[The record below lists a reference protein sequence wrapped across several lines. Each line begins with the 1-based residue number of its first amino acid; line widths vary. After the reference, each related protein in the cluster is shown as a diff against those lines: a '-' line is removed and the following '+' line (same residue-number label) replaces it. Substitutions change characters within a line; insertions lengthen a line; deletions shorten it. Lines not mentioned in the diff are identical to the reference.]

1 MLAGTYKV
9 SLHRTEEICL
19 PLLHREAD
27 PVRELNSPAP
37 KLYDCTIAKNGVKS
51 LRDVQST

>member
-19 PLLHREAD
+19 PVLHREAD

-37 KLYDCTIAKNGVKS
+37 KLYDCTIAGNRVKS
-51 LRDVQST
+51 LRDVLST